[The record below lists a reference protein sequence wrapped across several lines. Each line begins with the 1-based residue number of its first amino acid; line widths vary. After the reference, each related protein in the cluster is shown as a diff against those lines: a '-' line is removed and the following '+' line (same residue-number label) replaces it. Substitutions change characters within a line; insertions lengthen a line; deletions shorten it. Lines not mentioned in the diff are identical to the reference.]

1 MVDNGPQ
8 ANRGLYRVGA
18 DLSQDGVVTGGWT
31 PWIDVP
37 DWFSWENQ
45 GAGIAVADVSG
56 SGRPDL
62 VVLAV
67 DNPPGRNQA
76 FYRIGT
82 DLGPDGVAAE
92 WSIPLGISN
101 WFSWEN
107 QGAGVAVADLGG
119 SPRAIAVAVDAPP
132 GVNNAFTLAVP
143 LREDPAVQGTWE
155 VLPYDSQVLAIHA
168 ALLHSGHVLFFAGSG
183 NNTVR
188 DADPSFGDVDQGM
201 WTSVVWDPD
210 APVGGNFAHPATL
223 HRADGRPFD
232 FFCCGHAPTPDGRIL
247 AGGGNLA
254 YNHGNNLGQRDVASF
269 DTATGQ
275 WSARPPMARG
285 RWYPTLLSLADGRIL
300 AVSGKNDTDG
310 NLNPEFEVYDPI
322 LDQWAPPLP
331 PPQHFVGLP
340 FYAHLFV
347 MTDGR
352 VFFSG
357 GRMDDGRPQ
366 LAGILDLGHR
376 PVRFQQVPAF
386 LNGYMRNQSASVLLP
401 PAQSQQ
407 VMIIGG
413 GPGMERANATGH
425 TETIDLNSAAP
436 AYVESTPMSLP
447 RIHLNAV
454 ILPDRTVFVS
464 GGAMTHE
471 GGGMMPI
478 PRLQSEIYD
487 PATGEWHSGAVAD
500 VVRLYHSVALLLPDG
515 SVITASGNPPPYGN
529 RAPWEPPQPNEELRL
544 EMYRPP
550 YLFRGV
556 RPEITHAPEE
566 WSYGDAVTVQSPQ
579 AGQLMWAQLISPGS
593 TTHAFDCNQRLV
605 DLPITAQ
612 GGGQLQVA
620 APAGPGLSPPGWYM
634 LTVVDHDR
642 VPCVAHWIHLT

>member
-1 MVDNGPQ
+1 
-8 ANRGLYRVGA
+8 
-18 DLSQDGVVTGGWT
+18 
-31 PWIDVP
+31 
-37 DWFSWENQ
+37 
-45 GAGIAVADVSG
+45 
-56 SGRPDL
+56 
-62 VVLAV
+62 
-67 DNPPGRNQA
+67 
-76 FYRIGT
+76 
-82 DLGPDGVAAE
+82 
-92 WSIPLGISN
+92 
-101 WFSWEN
+101 
-107 QGAGVAVADLGG
+107 
-119 SPRAIAVAVDAPP
+119 
-132 GVNNAFTLAVP
+132 
-143 LREDPAVQGTWE
+143 
-155 VLPYDSQVLAIHA
+155 
-168 ALLHSGHVLFFAGSG
+168 
-183 NNTVR
+183 
-188 DADPSFGDVDQGM
+188 
-201 WTSVVWDPD
+201 
-210 APVGGNFAHPATL
+210 
-223 HRADGRPFD
+223 
-232 FFCCGHAPTPDGRIL
+232 
-247 AGGGNLA
+247 
-254 YNHGNNLGQRDVASF
+254 
-269 DTATGQ
+269 
-275 WSARPPMARG
+275 
-285 RWYPTLLSLADGRIL
+285 
-300 AVSGKNDTDG
+300 
-310 NLNPEFEVYDPI
+310 
-322 LDQWAPPLP
+322 
-331 PPQHFVGLP
+331 
-340 FYAHLFV
+340 
-347 MTDGR
+347 
-352 VFFSG
+352 
-357 GRMDDGRPQ
+357 
-366 LAGILDLGHR
+366 
-376 PVRFQQVPAF
+376 
-386 LNGYMRNQSASVLLP
+386 
-401 PAQSQQ
+401 
-407 VMIIGG
+407 
-413 GPGMERANATGH
+413 MERANATGH